1 MSTAATG
8 LAFTESEHLI
18 RDFVT
23 RGIVVLP
30 PKRLGVA
37 PEVHMRIFR
46 RKKELVDAGV
56 RPTATTS
63 QTSCRC

>member
-8 LAFTESEHLI
+8 LAFTEPEHLV
-18 RDFVT
+18 RDFAS

-30 PKRLGVA
+30 PERLGAA
-37 PEVHMRIFR
+37 PEVHERIFR

-56 RPTATTS
+56 RPTA
-63 QTSCRC
+63 RNIPDIV